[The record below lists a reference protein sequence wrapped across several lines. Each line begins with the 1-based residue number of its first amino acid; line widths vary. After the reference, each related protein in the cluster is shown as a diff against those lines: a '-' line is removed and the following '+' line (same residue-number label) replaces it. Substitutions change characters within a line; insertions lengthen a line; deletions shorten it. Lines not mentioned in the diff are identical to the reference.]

1 MHSPSWFLATAI
13 LCFYGFYVDGHCL
26 DLADCMDL
34 ESNEQRWQCIN
45 QCTSAQENSNYGRL
59 SLPEQQSDEEEVEE
73 ESLRLA
79 LLLSAL
85 SPVLNNA
92 QDPNEEPLHSDDRRS
107 YSMEHFRWG
116 KPMGRKRRPIKL
128 FTNGALEVEPEES
141 TEAVRVE
148 RGQGTTM
155 DVQQRNNIKSNGKY
169 RMTHFR
175 WNTPPEKRYGGF
187 MRPSSE
193 QSHKPL
199 LTLIRNV
206 IVRDGQQLKN

>member
-1 MHSPSWFLATAI
+1 MHSPSWFLATVI

-34 ESNEQRWQCIN
+34 NSNEQR
-45 QCTSAQENSNYGRL
+45 L
-59 SLPEQQSDEEEVEE
+59 QSDEEEVEE
-73 ESLRLA
+73 ESLSLG

-92 QDPNEEPLHSDDRRS
+92 QDPNEEPLHSEDRRS

-128 FTNGALEVEPEES
+128 FTNGAVEVEPEES
-141 TEAVRVE
+141 TEAGRVE

-155 DVQQRNNIKSNGKY
+155 DGQQRNNAKSNGKY